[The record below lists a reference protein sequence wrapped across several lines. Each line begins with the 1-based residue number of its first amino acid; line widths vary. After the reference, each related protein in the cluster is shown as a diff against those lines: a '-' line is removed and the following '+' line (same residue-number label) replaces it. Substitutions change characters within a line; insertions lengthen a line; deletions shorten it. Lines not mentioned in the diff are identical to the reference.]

1 MTYHSHDDSF
11 IYINATHTEGAKLG
25 ATYLSSKHLY
35 KLPININTL
44 RDLTFYISHQKI
56 TELHHKEVTKSATM
70 AVLKRAELEPED
82 GLRGYQAVDR
92 DIIQQFPVLAI
103 FNEQRTGKTP
113 TVLSAL
119 KNLTNGLI
127 VCPSSLKL
135 NWLNEYNKW
144 SDTKAVVVSGSK
156 TKRMRLYTTLA
167 EETMIISYETL
178 RADINDIMKLFTRF
192 NYLIV
197 DEAHRL
203 RNHKTKQSLALY
215 RVRSLCQRV
224 YPMTGTPAVNHS
236 ADVYGILRLMF
247 PTKYKSYWQF
257 AERYFKI
264 VDGMFGREV
273 FGLKE
278 GREKEFNNLL
288 YNHSVQR
295 KRREV
300 MSWLPKITQRIV
312 ELEPTSKQM
321 TFFKNIIR
329 KNELNG
335 EVIDNPL
342 TKLLRLRQVAV
353 DPGYFGVEEQSP
365 KFQFIMDFIED
376 NDDTVVIF
384 STMTGAL
391 KRLHKAIPGSMLLTG
406 EQTTE
411 QKEHAVRELQAGRCK
426 VLLSNIKA
434 GGTGFTMDNADT
446 IIFLDKSY
454 TPDENDQAADRIVPT
469 NPDAKYG
476 AKQIITLLVN
486 GSVERKIEQMLKEK
500 IDIIQYVNNYGLSR
514 ILD

>member
-1 MTYHSHDDSF
+1 MNYIAHNEDF
-11 IYINATHTEGAKLG
+11 IYINATHSEGAKLG
-25 ATYLSSKHLY
+25 ATYTQKYRGY
-35 KLPININTL
+35 KLPINLNTL
-44 RDLTFYISHQKI
+44 RDLMFYINHQKI
-56 TELHHKEVTKSATM
+56 TELHHKEVIRNATMKSLKSAS
-70 AVLKRAELEPED
+70 LEPED
-82 GLRGYQAVDR
+82 GLRGYQAVDK

-113 TVLSAL
+113 TILSAL
-119 KNLTNGLI
+119 QNLTNGLI

-144 SDTKAVVVSGSK
+144 TNTKAVVISGSK
-156 TKRMRLYTTLA
+156 AKRMRIYATLA

-178 RADINDIMKLFTRF
+178 RADINDILKMFKRF
-192 NYLIV
+192 SYLIV

-203 RNHKTKQSLALY
+203 RNHKTKQSVALFK
-215 RVRSLCQRV
+215 VRNLCERV

-236 ADVYGILRLMF
+236 ADVYGILKLMF
-247 PTKYKSYWQF
+247 PSKYPGYWQF
-257 AERYFKI
+257 VERYFK
-264 VDGMFGREV
+264 VVEGMFGKDIY
-273 FGLKE
+273 GLRE
-278 GREKEFNNLL
+278 GREKEFNDLL
-288 YNHSVQR
+288 YNHSIQR
-295 KRREV
+295 KRAEV
-300 MSWLPKITQRIV
+300 MAWIPKITERIV
-312 ELEPTSKQM
+312 EIEPTPKQISL
-321 TFFKNIIR
+321 FKQIIR
-329 KNELNG
+329 KNTLND

-342 TKLLRLRQVAV
+342 TKLLRLRQIAV
-353 DPGYFGVEEQSP
+353 DPAYVGIDEPSP

-391 KRLHKAIPGSMLLTG
+391 KRLHKMIPDSMLLTG

-411 QKEHAVRELQAGRCK
+411 QKEHAVHQLQAGRCK
-426 VLLSNIKA
+426 VLLANIKA
-434 GGTGFTMDNADT
+434 GGTGFTLDNADT

-469 NPDAKYG
+469 NPNTRYG

-486 GSVERKIEQMLKEK
+486 GSVEPNIEQMLKEK
-500 IDIIQYVNNYGLSR
+500 IDIIQYVNHYGLSR